1 METNVIQRFET
12 TGRMAK
18 AVVANGTVYLS
29 GITARDKSGDVVR
42 QTRDIFAQ
50 IEALLATCGVDKS
63 HLVLANIWLA
73 DIADFDAMNG
83 AWDAW
88 VDPDNKPVRATVE
101 SRLAGVGGKVE
112 IMVQAVL
119 AK

>member
-1 METNVIQRFET
+1 MIERFET
-12 TGRMAK
+12 TGRFAK
-18 AVVANGTVYLS
+18 AVIANGTVYLS
-29 GITARDKSGDVVR
+29 GIMARDKSGGVVE
-42 QTRDIFAQ
+42 QTKDIFAQ
-50 IEALLATCGVDKS
+50 IDAHLATCGIDKS
-63 HLVLANIWLA
+63 HVVLANIWLA
-73 DIADFDAMNG
+73 DIADFDAMNTV
-83 AWDAW
+83 WDAW

>member
-1 METNVIQRFET
+1 MIKRIETSGRF
-12 TGRMAK
+12 AK
-18 AVVANGTVYLS
+18 AVVANGMVYVS
-29 GITARDKSGDVVR
+29 GIMARDKSGDVTQ
-42 QTRDIFAQ
+42 QTTDIFAQ
-50 IEALLATCGVDKS
+50 IDGHLAACGVDKT
-63 HLVLANIWLA
+63 HLVLANIWLT
-73 DIADFDAMNG
+73 DIGDFDAMN
-83 AWDAW
+83 AVWDAW

>member
-1 METNVIQRFET
+1 MIKRIDTSGRF
-12 TGRMAK
+12 AK
-18 AVVANGTVYLS
+18 AVVANGTVYVS
-29 GITARDKSGDVVR
+29 GITARDKSGDAAA

-50 IEALLATCGVDKS
+50 IDGHLAAAGVDKS
-63 HLVLANIWLA
+63 HIVMANIWLT

-83 AWDAW
+83 VWDAW
-88 VDPDNKPVRATVE
+88 VDVDNKPVRATVE
-101 SRLAGVGGKVE
+101 SKLAGAGAKVE

>member
-1 METNVIQRFET
+1 MVQRLETAGRF
-12 TGRMAK
+12 AK
-18 AVVANGTVYLS
+18 AVIANGTVYLS
-29 GITARDKSGDVVR
+29 GIMARDKSGDVVQ
-42 QTRDIFAQ
+42 QTTDIFAQ
-50 IEALLATCGVDKS
+50 IDGHLAACGIDKS
-63 HLVLANIWLA
+63 HVVLANIWLA
-73 DIADFDAMNG
+73 DIADFDAMNSV
-83 AWDAW
+83 WDGW

>member
-1 METNVIQRFET
+1 MIQRLDT
-12 TGRMAK
+12 AGRFAK
-18 AVVANGTVYLS
+18 AVIANGTVYLS
-29 GITARDKSGDVVR
+29 GMMARDKSVDVVG

-50 IEALLATCGVDKS
+50 IDAQLAACGIDKS
-63 HLVLANIWLA
+63 HLVLANIWLT
-73 DIADFDAMNG
+73 DIADFDAMNSV
-83 AWDAW
+83 WDAW

>member
-1 METNVIQRFET
+1 MIQRIET
-12 TGRMAK
+12 TGRFAK
-18 AVVANGTVYLS
+18 AVIANETVYLS
-29 GITARDKSGDVVR
+29 GIMARDKSGNVVQ
-42 QTRDIFAQ
+42 QTQDIFAQ
-50 IEALLATCGVDKS
+50 IDAHLAACGIDKS

-73 DIADFDAMNG
+73 DVADFDAMNTV
-83 AWDAW
+83 WDGW